1 MPTTAAT
8 KADICAN
15 AIDPPLVRA
24 AWMTLLEGYTITDL
38 VRDRF
43 SANKF
48 LVCRIVV

>member
-1 MPTTAAT
+1 MPTPAAT

-38 VRDRF
+38 VRARV

-48 LVCRIVV
+48 WIHQTFL

>member
-1 MPTTAAT
+1 MSTTAAT

-48 LVCRIVV
+48 WIHQIVL